1 MESTGVGSYVG
12 TLRGMPI
19 EALLQEFNNPVSKF
33 PKFAVLSAMQEAQK
47 QQAMMQAMQGQQA
60 MAQQAQAGPPVA
72 QGVLA
77 GAQQMAAQEQEVP
90 AYNAGGIVA
99 FNPGGPTMG
108 WGGRD
113 YEEARKFGIDIS
125 PYDSAEQRAA
135 KLERL
140 NEIRRLMSRTGA
152 TTPSISDYDVQRET
166 DLLKKRVPAPIGINT
181 PRGPGGGA
189 KRPAVDMGTPEYG
202 SLIGGLRT
210 AVEEQNKA
218 TSAGVEVSPEEKE
231 IRDAII
237 SQMREASEA
246 KKTFAEGAAQRA
258 KQDYERRLGIANRP
272 IYEDPES
279 LLALVGGLS
288 TKRGE
293 VFKSLGAGAGALLG
307 GKRKAREE
315 AEKLYG
321 EAQDKLEAVKDAQRN
336 LAITME
342 QQRLAYVSGDRKDKK
357 AADEK
362 VAQAKVALAEA
373 EMRFAQEDEKIKS
386 DRMRAQAAMRS
397 ATVKETA
404 SSGNIREQQLY
415 LKSLRDQSRSLEEEL
430 KRYPRPSPERKA
442 EISAE
447 LKQVKAEMSALT
459 KQLGESLGLSTDK
472 VENKTSPAAAQPTID
487 FNKI

>member
-1 MESTGVGSYVG
+1 
-12 TLRGMPI
+12 MPI
-19 EALLQEFNNPVSKF
+19 EALLQEFNNPASQI
-33 PKFAVLSAMQEAQK
+33 PKYAVLSAMQEAQK

-90 AYNAGGIVA
+90 AYNMGGIVA

-108 WGGRD
+108 WGGQD
-113 YEEARKFGIDIS
+113 YEDSRRFGIDIS
-125 PYDSAEQRAA
+125 PYDSAEQRAK
-135 KLERL
+135 KLEMLKAAR
-140 NEIRRLMSRTGA
+140 ERERIMQTAFPFGPPEGPMMAIPEVKITDAGPKKKPDAEKTGIA
-152 TTPSISDYDVQRET
+152 T
-166 DLLKKRVPAPIGINT
+166 L
-181 PRGPGGGA
+181 
-189 KRPAVDMGTPEYG
+189 GTPGYG

-210 AVEEQNKA
+210 AVGEQNKA
-218 TSAGVEVSPEEKE
+218 TLAGVEVSPEEKQ

-237 SQMREASEA
+237 SQMKEASEA

-397 ATVKETA
+397 ATVKEA
-404 SSGNIREQQLY
+404 AGAGNIREQQLY

-430 KRYPRPSPERKA
+430 KGYPRPSPERKA